1 MLLTELSGAPSLREV
16 MRRWH
21 QVVLDAHRDVEI
33 PTMALFDPRDDGPL
47 ARAALKYVPEA
58 EPRY

>member
-16 MRRWH
+16 VRREH

-33 PTMALFDPRDDGPL
+33 PAMALFYSRDDGRDDGRSP
-47 ARAALKYVPEA
+47 AQR
-58 EPRY
+58 